1 MEKNK
6 MSLPRNTRDYCEKVS
21 QTSSWPKLLRVLSW
35 PEVLGMLACD
45 FKAVKTIH
53 PKSKQSR
60 GNPKPISKE
69 LHSKTIHVLASGQT
83 IDHRA
88 HTIEMSIRANAGTC
102 RGVRGRNRYLAKSRT
117 GKRPWRYSILFFLF
131 FFFLFYQPAT
141 RCSWFRARFL
151 SVALLSTRRSP
162 FSSDVLLDRLRRRCT
177 LIHGSIQ
184 IVTIENLINILCTL
198 YESSRNLISI
208 VTRHDRRDYIDK
220 IGENAKVYIY
230 RCYKMLSTNTWN

>member
-6 MSLPRNTRDYCEKVS
+6 MSLSRNTRDYCKKVS

-35 PEVLGMLACD
+35 PEVLGMRACD

-131 FFFLFYQPAT
+131 FLFYQPAT
-141 RCSWFRARFL
+141 RSSWFRARFL

-162 FSSDVLLDRLRRRCT
+162 FSSDVLLNRLRRRRCT

-184 IVTIENLINILCTL
+184 IVTIENPIDILCTL
-198 YESSRNLISI
+198 YESFRNLISI
-208 VTRHDRRDYIDK
+208 VTRYDRRDYIGK
-220 IGENAKVYIY
+220 IWKKKWKYTYIEVTRY
-230 RCYKMLSTNTWN
+230 

>member
-1 MEKNK
+1 
-6 MSLPRNTRDYCEKVS
+6 MSLPRNTRDYCKKVS
-21 QTSSWPKLLRVLSW
+21 QTSSWSKLLRVLSW
-35 PEVLGMLACD
+35 PEVLGMRACD

-88 HTIEMSIRANAGTC
+88 HTIEISIRANAGTC
-102 RGVRGRNRYLAKSRT
+102 RGVRGRNRYLTKSRT
-117 GKRPWRYSILFFLF
+117 GKRPWRYSILFFL
-131 FFFLFYQPAT
+131 FFLFYQPAT

-151 SVALLSTRRSP
+151 SVALLSIGRSP
-162 FSSDVLLDRLRRRCT
+162 FSSDVLLNRLRRRCT

-184 IVTIENLINILCTL
+184 IVTIEKLLNILYTL
-198 YESSRNLISI
+198 YESFRNLNSI
-208 VTRHDRRDYIDK
+208 VTRHDHHDYIGK
-220 IGENAKVYIY
+220 IWKKCGSIHI
-230 RCYKMLSTNTWN
+230 

>member
-69 LHSKTIHVLASGQT
+69 LHCKTIHVLASGQT

-131 FFFLFYQPAT
+131 FFFFSYSISQRFDAPDFVHDFFLLRCFQLVDLLFPLTFY
-141 RCSWFRARFL
+141 
-151 SVALLSTRRSP
+151 
-162 FSSDVLLDRLRRRCT
+162 
-177 LIHGSIQ
+177 SI
-184 IVTIENLINILCTL
+184 
-198 YESSRNLISI
+198 
-208 VTRHDRRDYIDK
+208 DYVD
-220 IGENAKVYIY
+220 GV
-230 RCYKMLSTNTWN
+230 R

>member
-69 LHSKTIHVLASGQT
+69 LHCKTIHVLASGQT

-131 FFFLFYQPAT
+131 FFSYSINQRLDAPDFVHDFFLLRCFQLVDLLFPLTFY
-141 RCSWFRARFL
+141 
-151 SVALLSTRRSP
+151 
-162 FSSDVLLDRLRRRCT
+162 
-177 LIHGSIQ
+177 SI
-184 IVTIENLINILCTL
+184 
-198 YESSRNLISI
+198 
-208 VTRHDRRDYIDK
+208 DYVD
-220 IGENAKVYIY
+220 GV
-230 RCYKMLSTNTWN
+230 R